1 MYDWWTA
8 TSQVLYINIQIS
20 NFICFH
26 CIIQARAVA
35 MCIYCICEFIVKRL
49 QWGLFYCRIWILY
62 LSNLGL
68 ERLAAY
74 LCCTSVSVG
83 ASCTHVYIHVCICRS
98 DCSIYSYVLA
108 GEPQMMSGPMY
119 AALCVAD
126 LKEFVGCLWAYRNQL
141 EEAHGRHDCMWN
153 LGNPLLTFPVM
164 DASII
169 PLHHWLAHQLQ
180 FCRVIYC
187 I

>member
-1 MYDWWTA
+1 MYIYMYA
-8 TSQVLYINIQIS
+8 YAGAIVLYS
-20 NFICFH
+20 
-26 CIIQARAVA
+26 
-35 MCIYCICEFIVKRL
+35 
-49 QWGLFYCRIWILY
+49 
-62 LSNLGL
+62 
-68 ERLAAY
+68 
-74 LCCTSVSVG
+74 
-83 ASCTHVYIHVCICRS
+83 YIH
-98 DCSIYSYVLA
+98 A

-126 LKEFVGCLWAYRNQL
+126 LKEFVGCLWVYRNQL

-169 PLHHWLAHQLQ
+169 PLHHWLACQLQ